1 MIELNRLRASR
12 QVGYQMS
19 LHKTMFNAKR
29 EVNKTDI
36 LLLLQDV
43 TKSIVKYITRK
54 LQDCP
59 KSYKISTY
67 GFDFEESNQSM
78 QFVSF
83 QKLHAF

>member
-1 MIELNRLRASR
+1 
-12 QVGYQMS
+12 MS

-36 LLLLQDV
+36 LLPLQDV
-43 TKSIVKYITRK
+43 TSKSIVKYITSK
-54 LQDCP
+54 FQDCP

-67 GFDFEESNQSM
+67 GFDYKESNQSM